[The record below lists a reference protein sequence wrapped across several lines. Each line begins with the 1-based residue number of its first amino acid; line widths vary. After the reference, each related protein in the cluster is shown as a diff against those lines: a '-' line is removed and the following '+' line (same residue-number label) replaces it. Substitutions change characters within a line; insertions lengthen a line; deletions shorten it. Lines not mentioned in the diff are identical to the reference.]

1 MGSVSNTRIAGS
13 VHAKHTVN
21 NVSESLSDTDTDTRM
36 AHQSVEMKPDPVS
49 VTFVSV
55 TPCLLKLTS
64 ELSMSSTTSIICSGQ
79 RGRELH
85 GTLKKNASQQVRCPL
100 THNVVKLTLLILPF
114 SYSTQTLKSA
124 ARTVESLK
132 TTWTAK
138 IL

>member
-85 GTLKKNASQQVRCPL
+85 GILKKNASQQVTINTGNQIINQDLKVRCPL
-100 THNVVKLTLLILPF
+100 THN
-114 SYSTQTLKSA
+114 
-124 ARTVESLK
+124 
-132 TTWTAK
+132 
-138 IL
+138 